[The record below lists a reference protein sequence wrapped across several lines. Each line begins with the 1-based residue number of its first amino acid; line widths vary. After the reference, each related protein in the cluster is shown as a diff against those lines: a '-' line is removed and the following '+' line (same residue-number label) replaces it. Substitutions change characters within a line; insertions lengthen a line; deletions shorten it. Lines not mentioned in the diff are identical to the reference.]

1 MMKMFGGFSKAKLAT
16 DDIKKIVK
24 EIQPKIE
31 ERTKEKYNVFEA
43 ISFKSQVV
51 KGVNYVIKVL
61 VGDETYIHIRIYVPL
76 GNEEKKILEV
86 LTKKELEDPLEISYK

>member
-1 MMKMFGGFSKAKLAT
+1 MFGGFTKARLA
-16 DDIKKIVK
+16 DDEIKKLVK

-31 ERTKEKYNVFEA
+31 ERTNEKYTVFEA

-51 KGVNYVIKVL
+51 KGVNYVIKIL
-61 VGDETYIHIRIYVPL
+61 VGDEKYIHIRIYVPL

-86 LTKKELEDPLEISYK
+86 LTKKELEDPLDISYK

>member
-1 MMKMFGGFSKAKLAT
+1 MMNMFGGFSKAKLAT

-31 ERTKEKYNVFEA
+31 ERTNEKYNVFEA

-61 VGDETYIHIRIYVPL
+61 VGDEKYIHIRIYVPL

-86 LTKKELEDPLEISYK
+86 LTKKELEDPLDISYK